1 MSAMQDRAAWTG
13 ATLDY
18 RTDGLHTLSAAEV
31 EEIDAAL
38 AHLREQGD
46 LDFPDITPDS
56 FPLPT
61 LGAFFRHLRDEL
73 RFGRGFLL
81 LRGIPRERY
90 STDDLARI
98 YFGLGAHIG
107 SPLPQSWQGE
117 LLGHVIDVSDIEPGA
132 RGYHAGGAQ
141 RFHTDSCDVVSL
153 MCLRSAK
160 SGGASRICSA
170 IAVHRRLER
179 ERPDLLQVL
188 YDGFVFRRREV
199 DAEHGSGV
207 LVRRISVFAR
217 TGDEISVFL
226 SGDYPNRAVAAGDA
240 VMTPIQREALD
251 EVQRIAAS
259 PDTYLDMNIGEGDI
273 QFLNNRMLLHGRTG
287 YEDHARDGAP
297 PPSAAALAQG
307 SRLAGPADG
316 PGDAHRGGPPAV
328 ATPAHAVHGS
338 PVALP
343 GRDRRKAGRTCALT
357 AAPGTRRR
365 WNAFAVIASSTPASS
380 GRPALDETSP

>member
-1 MSAMQDRAAWTG
+1 MSMPQDRTAWTG

-18 RTDGLHTLSAAEV
+18 RTDGMRTLSEAEV
-31 EEIDAAL
+31 DEIDTAL
-38 AHLREQGD
+38 GHLHDQGER
-46 LDFPDITPDS
+46 DFPAITPDS

-61 LGAFFRHLRDEL
+61 LGAYLRGLRDEL
-73 RFGRGFLL
+73 RFGRGFVL

-90 STDDLARI
+90 STDDMARI

-153 MCLRSAK
+153 MCLQAAK

-170 IAVHRRLER
+170 IAVHRHLER

-188 YDGFVFRRREV
+188 YDGFIFRRREV
-199 DAEHGSGV
+199 DAQHGSGT

-240 VMTPIQREALD
+240 VMTKIQREALD

-259 PDTYLDMNIGEGDI
+259 ADTYLDMSIGEGDI

-287 YEDHARDGAP
+287 YQDHREVARRRHLLRLWLKVPGWPAQPEGQAMHTDEDHPLWLRQRTPFMEVPSHYLAEITAR
-297 PPSAAALAQG
+297 QG
-307 SRLAGPADG
+307 E
-316 PGDAHRGGPPAV
+316 
-328 ATPAHAVHGS
+328 
-338 PVALP
+338 
-343 GRDRRKAGRTCALT
+343 LT
-357 AAPGTRRR
+357 Q
-365 WNAFAVIASSTPASS
+365 
-380 GRPALDETSP
+380 

>member
-1 MSAMQDRAAWTG
+1 MQDRAAWTG
-13 ATLDY
+13 ATIDY
-18 RTDGLHTLSAAEV
+18 RTDGLHTLSGPEV

-38 AHLREQGD
+38 RHLHSLGD
-46 LDFPDITPDS
+46 LDFPAITAER

-61 LGAFFRHLRDEL
+61 LGDFFRGLRQEL
-73 RFGRGFLL
+73 RFGRGFVL
-81 LRGIPRERY
+81 LRGIPRARY
-90 STDDLARI
+90 STDDMARI

-107 SPLPQSWQGE
+107 VPLPQSWQGE

-132 RGYHAGGAQ
+132 RGYHTGGAQ

-153 MCLRSAK
+153 MCLQSAK

-170 IAVHRRLER
+170 VAVHRRLER

-240 VMTPIQREALD
+240 VMTPA
-251 EVQRIAAS
+251 
-259 PDTYLDMNIGEGDI
+259 
-273 QFLNNRMLLHGRTG
+273 
-287 YEDHARDGAP
+287 
-297 PPSAAALAQG
+297 
-307 SRLAGPADG
+307 
-316 PGDAHRGGPPAV
+316 
-328 ATPAHAVHGS
+328 
-338 PVALP
+338 
-343 GRDRRKAGRTCALT
+343 
-357 AAPGTRRR
+357 
-365 WNAFAVIASSTPASS
+365 
-380 GRPALDETSP
+380 

>member
-1 MSAMQDRAAWTG
+1 VSAMQERAVWTG
-13 ATLDY
+13 ATIDY
-18 RTDGLHTLSAAEV
+18 HSDGLHTLTSADVA
-31 EEIDAAL
+31 EIDAAL
-38 AHLREQGD
+38 ANLHDLGD
-46 LDFPDITPDS
+46 LDFPAITPAT
-56 FPLPT
+56 FPLPV
-61 LGAFFRHLRDEL
+61 LGGFLQDLREEL

-90 STDDLARI
+90 STDDMARI

-107 SPLPQSWQGE
+107 LALPQSWQGE
-117 LLGHVIDVSDIEPGA
+117 LLGHVIDVSDIESGA

-153 MCLRSAK
+153 MCLQSAK

-199 DAEHGSGV
+199 DADYGSGV
-207 LVRRISVFAR
+207 LVRKISVFAR
-217 TGDEISVFL
+217 TDDEISVFL

-259 PDTYLDMNIGEGDI
+259 PETYLDMNIGEGDI

-287 YEDHARDGAP
+287 YEDHREM
-297 PPSAAALAQG
+297 
-307 SRLAGPADG
+307 
-316 PGDAHRGGPPAV
+316 V
-328 ATPAHAVHGS
+328 
-338 PVALP
+338 
-343 GRDRRKAGRTCALT
+343 
-357 AAPGTRRR
+357 RRR
-365 WNAFAVIASSTPASS
+365 HLLRLWLKVPGWPTQPEGQAMHTHEDHPLWLRQRTPSMEMPSRYLAEITA
-380 GRPALDETSP
+380 RQAELAT